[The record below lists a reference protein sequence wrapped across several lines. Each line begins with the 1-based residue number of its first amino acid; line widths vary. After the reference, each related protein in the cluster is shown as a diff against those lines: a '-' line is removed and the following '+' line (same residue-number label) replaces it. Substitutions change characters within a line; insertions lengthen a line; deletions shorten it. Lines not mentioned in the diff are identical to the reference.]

1 MLIQIGIAIIECFI
15 FCDFIFLGML
25 YKLEFPMYFYCGIL
39 NVGEGIEY
47 FLGEKK
53 IMYAVVVTNERAS
66 DLAGKSGL
74 RAKFLPG
81 PLLREQVTL
90 PCQNLGD
97 SVCLPG
103 RTLPPLRQV
112 GWVEARSPS

>member
-53 IMYAVVVTNERAS
+53 IMYAVSGHKRAS
-66 DLAGKSGL
+66 L
-74 RAKFLPG
+74 
-81 PLLREQVTL
+81 
-90 PCQNLGD
+90 
-97 SVCLPG
+97 
-103 RTLPPLRQV
+103 
-112 GWVEARSPS
+112 